1 MDLSFFHEESRDK
14 EIVPVLIA
22 THAEKKEINICPYRG
37 KVYDVVLSNG
47 KNLAYIFKRFD
58 SCCGKEIFLKKWMD
72 SQYRPVPDI
81 VEAAKKLYIDHNV
94 REIYRNESAENLDK
108 TTQIVQEIIEKT
120 RIKKEKAICFI
131 TGVPGAGKTLAGL
144 NIAVKNQQA
153 SGQRYSCFL
162 SGNRPLVSVL
172 KEALAED
179 ECQRTGIR
187 ISQAREKVKS
197 FIQIIHHFRDMALTQ
212 IDLPPVDRVVIFDEA
227 QRAWHR
233 DKLSRFMKE
242 KKGKILDGLKESKR
256 YEILDMS
263 EPELLIDYM
272 NRHQDWS
279 VIVCLVGGGQ
289 DINDG
294 EAGISEWFKA
304 LKKSFSNW
312 KVYISDKITDREYI
326 GEKTLEEL
334 FSDLQVSVVEAL
346 HLSVSLRSFRSEKVS
361 EFVQSLLDNDLNRAK
376 RLYQEISKIYPI
388 CMTRNLE
395 TAKNWVKER
404 ARYRKNRYGLIAG
417 SKARRLRAQGI
428 WVELSCTP
436 EKWFLSGKDNM
447 RIVLCLLT
455 GRQSMSG

>member
-81 VEAAKKLYIDHNV
+81 VEAAKKLYIDHNI

-162 SGNRPLVSVL
+162 SGNQPLVSVL

-263 EPELLIDYM
+263 EPDLLIDYM

-312 KVYISDKITDREYI
+312 KVYISDN
-326 GEKTLEEL
+326 
-334 FSDLQVSVVEAL
+334 
-346 HLSVSLRSFRSEKVS
+346 RSEKVS

>member
-1 MDLSFFHEESRDK
+1 MSFFHEESRDK

-58 SCCGKEIFLKKWMD
+58 SCCGKEISLKKWMD

-81 VEAAKKLYIDHNV
+81 VEAAKKLYIDYNI

-131 TGVPGAGKTLAGL
+131 TGVPGARKTLAGL

-162 SGNRPLVSVL
+162 SGNQPLVSVL

-395 TAKNWVKER
+395 TTKNWVKER
-404 ARYRKNRYGLIAG
+404 A
-417 SKARRLRAQGI
+417 
-428 WVELSCTP
+428 
-436 EKWFLSGKDNM
+436 
-447 RIVLCLLT
+447 
-455 GRQSMSG
+455 

>member
-58 SCCGKEIFLKKWMD
+58 SCCGKEISLKKWMD

-81 VEAAKKLYIDHNV
+81 VEAAKKLYIDYNI

-131 TGVPGAGKTLAGL
+131 TGVPGARKTLAGL

-162 SGNRPLVSVL
+162 SGNQPLVSVL

-395 TAKNWVKER
+395 TTKNWVKER
-404 ARYRKNRYGLIAG
+404 A
-417 SKARRLRAQGI
+417 
-428 WVELSCTP
+428 
-436 EKWFLSGKDNM
+436 
-447 RIVLCLLT
+447 
-455 GRQSMSG
+455 

>member
-1 MDLSFFHEESRDK
+1 
-14 EIVPVLIA
+14 
-22 THAEKKEINICPYRG
+22 
-37 KVYDVVLSNG
+37 
-47 KNLAYIFKRFD
+47 
-58 SCCGKEIFLKKWMD
+58 MD

-81 VEAAKKLYIDHNV
+81 VDAAKKLYIDHNI

-162 SGNRPLVSVL
+162 SGNQPLVSVL

-404 ARYRKNRYGLIAG
+404 A
-417 SKARRLRAQGI
+417 
-428 WVELSCTP
+428 
-436 EKWFLSGKDNM
+436 
-447 RIVLCLLT
+447 
-455 GRQSMSG
+455 